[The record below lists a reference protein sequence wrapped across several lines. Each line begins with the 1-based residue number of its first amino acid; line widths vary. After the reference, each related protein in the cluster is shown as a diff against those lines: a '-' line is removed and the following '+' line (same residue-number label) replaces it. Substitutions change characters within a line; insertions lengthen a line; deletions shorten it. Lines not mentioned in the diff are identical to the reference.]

1 MYRILLEELWPR
13 TKGDPFET
21 IAIIGSKLKRIR
33 LEYLFERTQ
42 TKQIIQF
49 RLPFSPTIIH
59 LKSTL
64 TITPSGDSTI
74 FFDVAMT
81 RLKKKSILERSVT
94 AVQFFLFPLSTTLII
109 FYLWQKMNESEEP
122 LQQSSKLYF
131 VDIIK

>member
-1 MYRILLEELWPR
+1 
-13 TKGDPFET
+13 
-21 IAIIGSKLKRIR
+21 
-33 LEYLFERTQ
+33 
-42 TKQIIQF
+42 
-49 RLPFSPTIIH
+49 
-59 LKSTL
+59 
-64 TITPSGDSTI
+64 
-74 FFDVAMT
+74 MT